1 MGAVRLSARDGN
13 GARWH
18 RGPVAPPLVW
28 AHRGASA
35 DALENTLTAFRL
47 ARTQGADGV
56 ELDVTRCKSGEVI
69 VFHDDD
75 LRRLGK
81 RPERVRDLP
90 WSELQRIDLGG
101 GEHMPL
107 LDDVLAELG
116 TLAVNIELKTAPT
129 WQERVVDDGLAAEV
143 AALVARHDAADR
155 VIVSSFDPLLLG
167 RFRLRAPQIATGLLF
182 AHDQARPN
190 REAWLAPVLKPTA
203 LHPEGVLVDARNVR
217 RWHARGYA
225 VNVWTVDDPAELRLL
240 SALGVDGVITNRPA
254 ATRAVIQ

>member
-1 MGAVRLSARDGN
+1 MIAAAR
-13 GARWH
+13 ARWH

-28 AHRGASA
+28 GHRGASA

-56 ELDVTRCKSGEVI
+56 ELDVTRCKSGEVV

-75 LRRLGK
+75 LQRLAK

-90 WSELQRIDLGG
+90 WTELRDIDLGG

-116 TLAVNIELKTAPT
+116 TLLVNIELKTAPT
-129 WQERVVDDGLAAEV
+129 WPERILDDGLAGQV
-143 AALVARHDAADR
+143 AALVAHHDAAAR
-155 VIVSSFDPLLLG
+155 VLVSSFDPLLLG
-167 RFRLRAPQIATGLLF
+167 RFRRRAPRIATGLLF

-190 REAWLAPVLKPTA
+190 REAWAAPLLRPTA
-203 LHPEGVLVDARNVR
+203 LHPEGMLVDARNVR
-217 RWHARGYA
+217 QWHARGYA
-225 VNVWTVDDPAELRLL
+225 VNVWTVDDAAELRLL